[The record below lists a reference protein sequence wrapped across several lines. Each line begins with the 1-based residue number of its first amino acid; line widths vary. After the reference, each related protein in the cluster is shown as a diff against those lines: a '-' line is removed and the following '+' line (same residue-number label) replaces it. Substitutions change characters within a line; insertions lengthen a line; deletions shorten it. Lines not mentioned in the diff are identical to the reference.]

1 MATKVK
7 GYRFNETTLNQL
19 NELCEIY
26 GLEETTLLKRLVE
39 QEYLR
44 VTKVG
49 KDKVKKTNDT
59 MKALMDNL
67 AEYLSGGDQK

>member
-7 GYRFNETTLNQL
+7 GYRFNEKTLNQL

-67 AEYLSGGDQK
+67 AEYLSEGDQ

>member
-19 NELCEIY
+19 NELCKIY

-44 VTKVG
+44 VTEVG
-49 KDKVKKTNDT
+49 KDKVKKANDT
-59 MKALMDNL
+59 MKALIENL
-67 AEYLSGGDQK
+67 AEYLSEGDQK

>member
-7 GYRFNETTLNQL
+7 GYRFNETTLKQL
-19 NELCEIY
+19 SELCEIY

-59 MKALMDNL
+59 MKTLMDNL
-67 AEYLSGGDQK
+67 AEYLSEGDQ

>member
-19 NELCEIY
+19 SELCEIY

-44 VTKVG
+44 VTEVG
-49 KDKVKKTNDT
+49 KDKVKKANDT
-59 MKALMDNL
+59 MKALIDNL
-67 AEYLSGGDQK
+67 AEYLSEGDQ

>member
-19 NELCEIY
+19 NKLCKIY

-44 VTKVG
+44 VTDVG
-49 KDKVKKTNDT
+49 KEKVKKANDT
-59 MKALMDNL
+59 MKKLIDNL
-67 AEYLSGGDQK
+67 AEYLSEVDQ

>member
-7 GYRFNETTLNQL
+7 GYRFNETTLDRL

-26 GLEETTLLKRLVE
+26 ELEETTLLKRLIE

-49 KDKVKKTNDT
+49 KDRVKKTNDT
-59 MKALMDNL
+59 MKQLIDNL
-67 AEYLSGGDQK
+67 AEYLSEGDQ

>member
-49 KDKVKKTNDT
+49 KNRVKKTNDT

-67 AEYLSGGDQK
+67 AEYLSESGQK

>member
-26 GLEETTLLKRLVE
+26 ELEETTLLKRLVE

-44 VTKVG
+44 VTDVG
-49 KDKVKKTNDT
+49 KEKVKKANDT
-59 MKALMDNL
+59 MKKLIDNL
-67 AEYLSGGDQK
+67 AEYLSEGDQ

>member
-19 NELCEIY
+19 SELCEIY

-67 AEYLSGGDQK
+67 AEYLSESDQK